1 MLLRAIG
8 SAITGG
14 RRLRIWLAA
23 GIALLAVGVSLWLLW
38 RPEEKPQAHFVE
50 VADSAYILPKPDP
63 VATFSLVNHENKS
76 FDNSALKGKWS
87 FLFFGF
93 THCPDLCPTTLAVFN
108 QVHRLLSQGP
118 QGVGDVQFVFVSV
131 DPERDTPQLLK
142 EYVTHF
148 NAEFIGVTGNG
159 ADLAQLSDSLG
170 VVYAKVPGTTPEQ
183 YFMDHSSAVLLINP
197 EGRFRGV
204 FAAPHVA
211 QKIVDGYLE
220 IRKQSR

>member
-1 MLLRAIG
+1 MSVRAVRN
-8 SAITGG
+8 AIAGN
-14 RRLRIWLAA
+14 RRLWVALAA
-23 GIALLAVGVSLWLLW
+23 GIAVLVVGVALWLLT

-63 VATFSLVNHENKS
+63 VATFSLLTHDNTS
-76 FDNSALKGKWS
+76 FDNAALKGKWS

-108 QVHRLLSQGP
+108 QVHRMLGEGP
-118 QGVGDVQFVFVSV
+118 QGVDDVQFVFVSV
-131 DPERDTPQLLK
+131 DPERDTPQVLK
-142 EYVTHF
+142 EYVTYI
-148 NAEFIGVTGNG
+148 NPEFIGVTGNG
-159 ADLAQLSDSLG
+159 ADLAQLSNSLG

-197 EGRFRGV
+197 EGHFRGV

-211 QKIVDGYLE
+211 QKIVAGFTA
-220 IRKQSR
+220 IREQSR

>member
-1 MLLRAIG
+1 MSVRAVRN
-8 SAITGG
+8 AIAGN
-14 RRLRIWLAA
+14 RRLWVALAA
-23 GIALLAVGVSLWLLW
+23 GIAVLVVGVVLWLLA

-63 VATFSLVNHENKS
+63 VATFSLLTHDNTS
-76 FDNSALKGKWS
+76 FDNAALKGKWS

-108 QVHRLLSQGP
+108 QVHRMLSEGP
-118 QGVGDVQFVFVSV
+118 QSVDDVQFVFVSV
-131 DPERDTPQLLK
+131 DPERDTPQVLK
-142 EYVTHF
+142 EYVGSI
-148 NAEFIGVTGNG
+148 NPEFVGVTGNN
-159 ADLAQLSDSLG
+159 ADLAQLGNSLG
-170 VVYAKVPGTTPEQ
+170 VVYAKVPGSAPDQ

-211 QKIVDGYLE
+211 QKIVAGFTA
-220 IRKQSR
+220 IREQSR

>member
-1 MLLRAIG
+1 MSVRAVRN
-8 SAITGG
+8 AIAGN
-14 RRLRIWLAA
+14 RWLWVALAA
-23 GIALLAVGVSLWLLW
+23 GIAVLVVGVALWLLA

-63 VATFSLVNHENKS
+63 VARFSLVNQDDVA
-76 FDNSALKGKWS
+76 FDNAALEGKWS

-108 QVHRLLSQGP
+108 QVHRLLAQSQE
-118 QGVGDVQFVFVSV
+118 GVADVQFVFVSV
-131 DPERDTPQLLK
+131 DPERDTPQVLK
-142 EYVTHF
+142 EYVGSINPAF
-148 NAEFIGVTGNG
+148 VGVTGNG
-159 ADLAQLSDSLG
+159 ADLAQLGDSLG
-170 VVYAKVPGTTPEQ
+170 VVYAKVPGTTADQ

-211 QKIVDGYLE
+211 QKIVAGFTA
-220 IRKQSR
+220 IREQSR

>member
-1 MLLRAIG
+1 VFLQAVRTAIIRNKRLYLL
-8 SAITGG
+8 
-14 RRLRIWLAA
+14 LAA
-23 GIALLAVGVSLWLLW
+23 STALLVVGVTLWLVA
-38 RPEEKPQAHFVE
+38 RPGEKPQPHFVE

-63 VATFSLVNHENKS
+63 VAAFRLVRHDNTP

-108 QVHRLLSQGP
+108 QVHRTLSQRPEGA
-118 QGVGDVQFVFVSV
+118 GDVQFVFVSV

-142 EYVTHF
+142 EYVAHF
-148 NAEFIGVTGNG
+148 NPEFIGVTGNG
-159 ADLAQLSDSLG
+159 ADLAQLSDSVG
-170 VVYAKVPGTTPEQ
+170 VVYAKVPGTTPKE

-197 EGRFRGV
+197 EGRLRGV

-211 QKIVDGYLE
+211 QKIVDGFLS
-220 IRKQSR
+220 IREQSR